1 MIDEEKVIKLNGNE
15 YNVTTRT
22 YDDADRKDVLDL
34 YVGWRYYG
42 DKLNRLGERK
52 ANLPEAISQIIFCL
66 ATNSVKIVKAPN
78 GFSTSFDCY
87 TFKDGG
93 KRIEIKATSIESD
106 LTSFS
111 PKATSDKFYFMD
123 FYRDGSWNGLVDVY
137 DIGMERVVK
146 VKPNKSQTF
155 KEQQNE
161 GRRPRISVKDSIIK
175 PLNLKPEFSIN
186 IFGGTKNR
194 QRIVVIKRTN
204 SKRTFSFNC

>member
-1 MIDEEKVIKLNGNE
+1 MRDEERVIRFKGDE

-22 YDDADRKDVLDL
+22 YDDVDRRDVLDL

-66 ATNSVKIVKAPN
+66 ATNSVKIIKAPN
-78 GFSTSFDCY
+78 GFSTAFDCY
-87 TFKDGG
+87 NFKDGG
-93 KRIEIKATSIESD
+93 KRIEVKATSIESD

-111 PKATSDKFYFMD
+111 PKAVSDKFYFMD
-123 FYRDGSWNGLVDVY
+123 FYGDGSWNGLVDVY

-146 VKPNKSQTF
+146 VNPNKNQTF
-155 KEQQNE
+155 EEQQNE
-161 GRRPRISVKDSIIK
+161 GRRPRISVKDSVIK

-194 QRIVVIKRTN
+194 QRIVVLKKSNNKSTLEFG
-204 SKRTFSFNC
+204 S